1 MSLVQLMPNK
11 EMLNEWRGTLRGGGK
26 KKGPRRHKRLR
37 SKQIRGNLGIKII
50 NDSKRLYY
58 NSLKKTEIH

>member
-11 EMLNEWRGTLRGGGK
+11 EMLNEWRGMLRGEK
-26 KKGPRRHKRLR
+26 KKGPRRHKRLS

-58 NSLKKTEIH
+58 NSLKETEIR